1 MPEEITRLVS
11 RGLTKINSKGNYEVD
26 IADKVTIRNEGKIYD
41 IKLKK
46 NVYWQNGKQ
55 FTTKD
60 INYNFK
66 NVNFV
71 AKNDFEGYFILKE
84 KYAPFL
90 QLLSIPITDDKLNGV
105 GDYKVARIEF
115 DGDFIKAVYLTGP
128 EKFTYRF
135 YPSQKIAITAFKLGE
150 VNILKYLNS
159 FENVKIWKKV
169 AVKKESDPTH
179 FAAIFFSFKS
189 NSPVTE
195 KNLRQALA
203 YDINRKNFNE
213 KPAYSSYAYNSP
225 FYNEN
230 IKKYF
235 FDEASSLNLYEKFQG
250 DKPKKISLTLYT
262 NSDYEKYATAIA
274 KEWEKNLKIKVNV
287 RSTQS
292 FPYQWQAFL
301 TVSEIPKDPDQYT
314 LWHSN
319 RTFRFSNYRNLKIDK
334 LLEDGRVEVDPDKRK
349 EIYAELQKTLTED
362 LPAIFLFYPN
372 SYTLS
377 Y

>member
-159 FENVKIWKKV
+159 FENVKIWKK
-169 AVKKESDPTH
+169 S
-179 FAAIFFSFKS
+179 
-189 NSPVTE
+189 
-195 KNLRQALA
+195 
-203 YDINRKNFNE
+203 
-213 KPAYSSYAYNSP
+213 
-225 FYNEN
+225 
-230 IKKYF
+230 
-235 FDEASSLNLYEKFQG
+235 
-250 DKPKKISLTLYT
+250 
-262 NSDYEKYATAIA
+262 
-274 KEWEKNLKIKVNV
+274 
-287 RSTQS
+287 RS
-292 FPYQWQAFL
+292 
-301 TVSEIPKDPDQYT
+301 
-314 LWHSN
+314 
-319 RTFRFSNYRNLKIDK
+319 
-334 LLEDGRVEVDPDKRK
+334 
-349 EIYAELQKTLTED
+349 
-362 LPAIFLFYPN
+362 
-372 SYTLS
+372 
-377 Y
+377 